1 MKTPRS
7 SRGFTL
13 IELLVVIAII
23 AILASLLL
31 PALSRAKANSKKITC
46 LNNLRQIGIAMAAYA
61 GENQDKV
68 VEARGG
74 AVQVALNPPEA
85 SMASL
90 AGLVISNTVN
100 TVWNCTD
107 RPRKYPVYEAAFDQ
121 WVIGYQYFGGVTNW
135 NNPATGGAI
144 VGSWSPVK
152 VSNSQPHWVL
162 AADCVMKINGVWG
175 TDDRDIFE
183 GVPPHLSGRSKVPVG
198 GNELFIDGSAAW
210 FRAEKMY
217 FFHSWSLSGRD
228 AYFYQNPQDFTGL
241 MAQAMSSP
249 AGQNAI
255 KFRP

>member
-1 MKTPRS
+1 MKTRAAN
-7 SRGFTL
+7 RGFTL

-107 RPRKYPVYEAAFDQ
+107 RPRKYPVY
-121 WVIGYQYFGGVTNW
+121 
-135 NNPATGGAI
+135 
-144 VGSWSPVK
+144 
-152 VSNSQPHWVL
+152 
-162 AADCVMKINGVWG
+162 
-175 TDDRDIFE
+175 
-183 GVPPHLSGRSKVPVG
+183 
-198 GNELFIDGSAAW
+198 
-210 FRAEKMY
+210 
-217 FFHSWSLSGRD
+217 
-228 AYFYQNPQDFTGL
+228 
-241 MAQAMSSP
+241 
-249 AGQNAI
+249 
-255 KFRP
+255 